1 LAFLDQN
8 YLLGNETA
16 KRLYQHVKDLPIV
29 DVHNHANIK
38 EIAENKGWEDIWQVT
53 GATDHYVW
61 ELMRRR
67 GITEEKITGKATNK
81 EKWMALAKV
90 FPDFAGNPTYEWIHL
105 NLNRRLGITQL
116 ISENTAKYIWEMAK
130 IRLAESDMKPQRLL
144 QNMNVEIMCTT
155 NDPDEDLKYHRQVQE
170 EISGV
175 SIRPTWRPDKL
186 MAIGNEGWADI
197 VRNFGEKMNIEIDD
211 LEAFL
216 TALQKSHD
224 KFGEVGC
231 VASDH
236 AIQQPVSYFV
246 KQDKVNKIFKKAING
261 GVLTNTDIKDFTA
274 FMLIQL
280 GKMNQAS
287 NWVIQLHIGAMRDY
301 RSSIYRSL
309 GPDSGGDVGNNNI
322 EVVESLRYFFN
333 QFDERLKVV
342 CYYIDNSILL
352 SLATIARVFPNVNLA
367 APWWFN
373 DSPYGMEGQLK
384 YIATIDLLRNHLGMV
399 TDSRKL
405 MSYESRTEMFRRVLS
420 NVLGDMTEKGQIP
433 EKVSFDLSESVCYYR
448 ALEYFFGK

>member
-16 KRLYQHVKDLPIV
+16 KRLYQHVKDFPIV

-38 EIAENKGWEDIWQVT
+38 EIAENKGWEDIWQVA

-67 GITEEKITGKATNK
+67 GIEEEKITGKATNK

-105 NLNRRLGITQL
+105 NLNRRLGIKQL
-116 ISENTAKYIWEMAK
+116 ISESTAKYIWEMAK
-130 IRLAESDMKPQRLL
+130 VRLSEPDMKPQRLL
-144 QNMNVEIMCTT
+144 QDMNVEIMCTT
-155 NDPDEDLKYHRQVQE
+155 NDPDEDLTYHQQVQE

-186 MAIGNEGWADI
+186 MAIGKREWADI
-197 VRNFGEKMNIEIDD
+197 VRNFGEKMNIKIDD
-211 LEAFL
+211 LEGFL
-216 TALQKSHD
+216 AALQKSHD

-246 KQDKVNKIFKKAING
+246 KQDKVNRIYKKAINAE
-261 GVLTNTDIKDFTA
+261 VLTDTDIKDFSA

-301 RSSIYRSL
+301 RSSIFKSL

-333 QFDERLKVV
+333 QFDETLKVV
-342 CYYIDNSILL
+342 CYYIDSSILP
-352 SLATIARVFPNVNLA
+352 SLATIARIFPNVNLA

-384 YIATIDLLRNHLGMV
+384 YIATVDLLRNHLGMV

-433 EKVSFDLSESVCYYR
+433 EKIAFDLSESICYYR